1 MYIYNLLSFSS
12 IEGKSRSLSGTEG
25 LLSRL
30 EYHLLGSE
38 NVEEENQ
45 LFSTTSRQAGWR
57 LC

>member
-1 MYIYNLLSFSS
+1 
-12 IEGKSRSLSGTEG
+12 
-25 LLSRL
+25 L